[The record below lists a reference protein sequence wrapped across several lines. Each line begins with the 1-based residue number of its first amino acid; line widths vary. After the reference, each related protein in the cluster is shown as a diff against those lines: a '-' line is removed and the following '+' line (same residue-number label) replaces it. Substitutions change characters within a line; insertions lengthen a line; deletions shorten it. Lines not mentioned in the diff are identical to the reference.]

1 MNNETVNNLINN
13 YATELGNLHSNLVI
27 ERANN
32 QALQTQLDKAN
43 QELKELKDKQDADK
57 QDTDKQDTNKQDTTK
72 ED

>member
-1 MNNETVNNLINN
+1 MNNETVQNLVND
-13 YATELGNLHSNLVI
+13 YAIELGTLHSNLVI

-57 QDTDKQDTNKQDTTK
+57 QDTTK

>member
-13 YATELGNLHSNLVI
+13 YATELGNLHSSLVI

-43 QELKELKDKQDADK
+43 QELKELKDKQDANKQEADK
-57 QDTDKQDTNKQDTTK
+57 QDANKQDTTK

>member
-1 MNNETVNNLINN
+1 MNNETVQNLVND
-13 YATELGNLHSNLVI
+13 YAIELGTLHSNLVI

-32 QALQTQLDKAN
+32 KALQAQLDKAN

-57 QDTDKQDTNKQDTTK
+57 QDTTK

>member
-1 MNNETVNNLINN
+1 MDNETIQNLVND
-13 YATELGNLHSNLVI
+13 YAIELGTLHSNLVI

-32 QALQTQLDKAN
+32 RALRTQLDKAN

-57 QDTDKQDTNKQDTTK
+57 QDTTK

>member
-1 MNNETVNNLINN
+1 MDNETVQNLVND
-13 YATELGNLHSNLVI
+13 YAIELGTLHSNLVI

-32 QALQTQLDKAN
+32 RSLKAQLDKAK

-57 QDTDKQDTNKQDTTK
+57 QDTTK

>member
-1 MNNETVNNLINN
+1 MDNETIQNLVND
-13 YATELGNLHSNLVI
+13 YAIELGTLHSNLVI

-32 QALQTQLDKAN
+32 KALRTQLDKAK

-57 QDTDKQDTNKQDTTK
+57 QDTTK